1 MTIQT
6 GRRCAMFATMLMLGL
21 LAATAITS
29 ALVQFARDGYRR
41 TPTA

>member
-1 MTIQT
+1 
-6 GRRCAMFATMLMLGL
+6 MFVTMLMLGL

-41 TPTA
+41 TPAI